1 MTSEEE
7 LRGGVSAPP
16 RKILILGVGNLLL
29 KDDGFGVHFIN
40 SLKGKTFPGNITLLE
55 AGTVSHQ
62 LIPLLHETDFLIVI
76 DVVEA
81 GDTPGSL
88 FRFSPDDM
96 QFKTFQ
102 KVSLHQISLID
113 VLHMAEL
120 TGRRPKTVIIG
131 VQPKDVSS
139 WSLELSDELKA
150 VIPRV
155 KELVFEELAK
165 IRDHSPTAPS
175 V

>member
-1 MTSEEE
+1 MISEEQP
-7 LRGGVSAPP
+7 RGGASAPP

-29 KDDGFGVHFIN
+29 KDDGFGVHLVN
-40 SLKGKTFPGNITLLE
+40 ALKETDFPENVTLLE

-62 LIPLLHETDFLIVI
+62 LIPMLHEIDHLIVI
-76 DVVEA
+76 DVVDA

-96 QFKTFQ
+96 RFKAEPQ
-102 KVSLHQISLID
+102 VSLHQISLID

-120 TGRRPKTVIIG
+120 TGRKPKTVIIG
-131 VQPKDVSS
+131 VQPKDTTT

-150 VIPRV
+150 AIPRV
-155 KELVFEELAK
+155 RDLVFEELQK
-165 IRDHSPTAPS
+165 VKSS
-175 V
+175 Q

>member
-1 MTSEEE
+1 MIPDDQ

-29 KDDGFGVHFIN
+29 KDDGFGVHLVN
-40 SLKGKTFPGNITLLE
+40 ALKENDFPENVTLLE

-62 LIPLLHETDFLIVI
+62 LIPLLHEVDHLIVI

-81 GDTPGSL
+81 GDVPGSL
-88 FRFSPDDM
+88 FRFSPEDIK
-96 QFKTFQ
+96 FKTER

-120 TGRRPKTVIIG
+120 TGRKPKTVIIG
-131 VQPKDVSS
+131 VQPKDTTS

-150 VIPRV
+150 VMPRV
-155 KELVFEELAK
+155 KDLIGEELRK
-165 IRDHSPTAPS
+165 INEL
-175 V
+175 